1 MNFPAVYLRIRND
14 LQKDR
19 FRFRT
24 FMLRAPRAV
33 HQKTVCLISDGLSD
47 MRKESPESMKQPN
60 SNVFCVQQTASNHR
74 SFRICGFGSHS
85 VRNRQRI
92 HCFQVKHSVNKS

>member
-1 MNFPAVYLRIRND
+1 MNFPAVYLLIRND

-24 FMLRAPRAV
+24 FMLRAPRAA

-47 MRKESPESMKQPN
+47 MRKESPAHAAGRAQMCSAFSRRQAI
-60 SNVFCVQQTASNHR
+60 TALSGSVALVPIR
-74 SFRICGFGSHS
+74 YETDSAFIAFR
-85 VRNRQRI
+85 
-92 HCFQVKHSVNKS
+92 